1 MHKACWYVD
10 RGTPNSQLSAMAKWW
25 ASNVAVRVVDEALQL
40 HGGYGYLDDYPIE
53 RFYRAAKLLE
63 LYEGTKEIQKLLIG
77 RRILGV
83 T

>member
-1 MHKACWYVD
+1 
-10 RGTPNSQLSAMAKWW
+10 MAKWW
-25 ASNVAVRVVDEALQL
+25 ASNVAVRVADEALQL

-77 RRILGV
+77 RRILGM

>member
-1 MHKACWYVD
+1 
-10 RGTPNSQLSAMAKWW
+10 
-25 ASNVAVRVVDEALQL
+25 VAVRVVDEALQL

-77 RRILGV
+77 RQVLGV
-83 T
+83 K